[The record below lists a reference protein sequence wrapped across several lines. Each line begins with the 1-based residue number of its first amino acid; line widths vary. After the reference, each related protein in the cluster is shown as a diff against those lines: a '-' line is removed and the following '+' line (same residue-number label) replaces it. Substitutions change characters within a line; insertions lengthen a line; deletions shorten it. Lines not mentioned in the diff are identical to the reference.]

1 MEFEWKEKGP
11 GTNGVFSDTKGSF
24 MQKIRIRI
32 SDLSSGGICLLADA
46 ILQLARK
53 LEGEVLFEL
62 CDDTAQNIVLPVP
75 AARAAP
81 AAADFS
87 SAFSLCSP
95 PVRIP
100 LKDLI
105 CITSDRHY
113 VLFTCTDSVLRARLR
128 FRDAADLVPPGH
140 FLACGRG
147 VLLNMNHI
155 REVRRDEF
163 LLSDGSVFPISR
175 RKRHELV
182 QAFRDYR
189 SLHAAP

>member
-1 MEFEWKEKGP
+1 
-11 GTNGVFSDTKGSF
+11 
-24 MQKIRIRI
+24 MQKIRIQI
-32 SDLSSGGICLLADA
+32 SDLSPGGIRLLADA
-46 ILQLARK
+46 ILQLAGK

-62 CDDTAQNIVLPVP
+62 RDDTEEDIVLPVP
-75 AARAAP
+75 TARAAP
-81 AAADFS
+81 AAAALS

-113 VLFTCTDSVLRARLR
+113 VLFTCTGSVLRARLR
-128 FRDAADLVPPGH
+128 FLDAADLVPPGR
-140 FLACGRG
+140 FLACSRG
-147 VLLNMNHI
+147 VLLNMSHI
-155 REVRRDEF
+155 REARSDGF

-175 RKRHELV
+175 RKKRELIR
-182 QAFRDYR
+182 AFLDYR